1 MKRLALIAAAAL
13 GLVLSNGVAN
23 AGFGTLSYGGY
34 QPWWNPCAIGHR
46 KCKTCEERRLEHF
59 WHDYYDSLRKYY
71 KALEHVDWVAYY
83 KNHGYQINGGCG
95 YGPGGN
101 CCGGAQRIQ
110 FAPVFVSPTM
120 NWAVPNSP
128 VCGPPAQPPIP
139 PVSMYGGMPPM
150 PGPGGFGP
158 MPMPYAH

>member
-83 KNHGYQINGGCG
+83 KNHGYQIGGGCCGPTGGCCGPMGCGPMG
-95 YGPGGN
+95 YGGYGQGGD
-101 CCGGAQRIQ
+101 CCRINY
-110 FAPVFVSPTM
+110 APVFVTPSM
-120 NWAVPNSP
+120 QWAIPAG
-128 VCGPPAQPPIP
+128 CGAPC
-139 PVSMYGGMPPM
+139 
-150 PGPGGFGP
+150 GPGGLPPGN
-158 MPMPYAH
+158 